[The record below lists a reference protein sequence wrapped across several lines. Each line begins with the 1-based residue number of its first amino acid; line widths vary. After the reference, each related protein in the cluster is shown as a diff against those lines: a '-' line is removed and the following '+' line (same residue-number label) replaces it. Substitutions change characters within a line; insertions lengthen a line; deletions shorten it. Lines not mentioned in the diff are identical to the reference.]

1 MDNKDNFEI
10 LAKRLK
16 DFAQEMGVTPV
27 TLSAYE
33 NNLKRPSLDLILKVA
48 KEYEISLD
56 WLCGLT
62 DKKVV
67 LSKNS
72 IETYADIIELITNIN
87 NYININYE
95 PSTNKN
101 EYGKITFLDS
111 ELNNFLTA
119 WVKMEDLLNNDMID
133 FNLYSLWIYQQ
144 LEIYGAIKIPNKDN
158 TKK

>member
-1 MDNKDNFEI
+1 M
-10 LAKRLK
+10 
-16 DFAQEMGVTPV
+16 
-27 TLSAYE
+27 Y
-33 NNLKRPSLDLILKVA
+33 
-48 KEYEISLD
+48 
-56 WLCGLT
+56 
-62 DKKVV
+62 
-67 LSKNS
+67 
-72 IETYADIIELITNIN
+72 N